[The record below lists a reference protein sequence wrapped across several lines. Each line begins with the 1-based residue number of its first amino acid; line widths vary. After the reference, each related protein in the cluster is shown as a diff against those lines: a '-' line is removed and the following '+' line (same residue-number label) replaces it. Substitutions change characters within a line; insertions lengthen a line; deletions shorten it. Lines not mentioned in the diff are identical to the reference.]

1 MQNAFNPLG
10 SANDQPDDDDEPV
23 KTKGNAA
30 DKKAPDDTKGKD
42 EGELLAI
49 ALDQFAGVQDTES
62 VNRGYQLDD
71 MRFLAASPDDNY
83 QWPAEVLTQRTSDPM
98 SARPCL
104 TLNKLPS
111 HVNQV
116 VNDARQNKP
125 AIKIHP
131 VDSEADVDT
140 ADMLSDFC
148 RHIEYMSNADVA
160 YGTAIANACGPGVG
174 YVRVIKQYADD
185 KSFNQELG
193 IRRIKNP
200 LSVFMGPCNEPD
212 GSDTGYVH
220 ILDKMSIS
228 EFKRRW
234 STHDPA
240 SWSQV
245 PSSVAYWTTATD
257 VVVDEWWNKEYS
269 TKDMFLWDDG
279 QITDNRD
286 GHPHPEVPR
295 KERKVDT
302 VQVMCRWITNGAILE
317 TYKWEGAFIPVA
329 RCLGNEYNIEG
340 RDVISGMVRTAKD
353 AQRMYNYWASQE
365 VEMLALAPKAPFM
378 VANGQIDGHEN
389 EWRQLNIRNYGYLQ
403 YNPTV
408 ENADGQMVNVP
419 APARVQPPQ
428 VAQGIIQAKMGAADD
443 IKAIT
448 GQFDASLGAQ
458 GNEKSGKAIIARQRE
473 GDVGTFH
480 YADNQSLMIRFVGRI
495 IIDLIPHVY
504 DTAQTVRIV
513 GEDGAID
520 MVQIDPEQQ
529 QASQPAPAAPP
540 QGSNVIPFPP
550 GGQAGQPGAP
560 GQQPPQLP
568 QPGMPAPPSANPAAP
583 APGMPNALGGGD
595 PQQPK
600 PDFGKIKKIYNPG
613 VGKYDVTVSTGPS
626 FNTKRMEAAD
636 AMSNILQA
644 VPELWHVFGDQAIRA
659 MDWPGADKM
668 ARRMRATIPPNI
680 LQAEHLPDDA
690 PPQAPQIPDQ
700 VKADIAST
708 HKHMTELAKQVQTL
722 TAQVQQATADKQQL
736 QIKLQAAIADKQLQH
751 QQQASDH
758 VRSGADAMTERLDV
772 TIKAFDAE
780 TRRIAAEKA
789 PDPTQQTMP
798 TNPPQPG
805 AAKAPPAAPAAA
817 G

>member
-1 MQNAFNPLG
+1 MNNAFNPLG
-10 SANDQPDDDDEPV
+10 SANDQPDEDDAPV

-30 DKKAPDDTKGKD
+30 DRKSPDDTKGKSD
-42 EGELLAI
+42 EQLLSI
-49 ALDQFAGVQDTES
+49 AHGQWSDVETAES
-62 VNRGYQLDD
+62 INRGYQLDD
-71 MRFLAASPDDNY
+71 QRFLAASPDDNY
-83 QWPAEVLTQRTSDPM
+83 QWPPEVLTQRTSDPM
-98 SARPCL
+98 SMRPCL

-125 AIKIHP
+125 SIKVHP
-131 VDSEADVDT
+131 VDSEADIDT

-148 RHIEYMSNADVA
+148 RHIEYISNADVA
-160 YGTAIANACGPGVG
+160 YSTAIANACGPGVG

-185 KSFNQELG
+185 KTFNQELG

-212 GSDTGYVH
+212 GSDTEFVH
-220 ILDKMSIS
+220 ILDKKSIG

-234 STHDPA
+234 PTHDPA
-240 SWSQV
+240 SWTEV
-245 PSSVAYWTTATD
+245 PTAIAYWTNETD
-257 VVVDEWWNKEYS
+257 VVVDEWWNKEYT
-269 TKDMFLWDDG
+269 TKDMFLWDNG
-279 QITDNRD
+279 EITDNRD
-286 GHPHPEVPR
+286 DHPHPEVPR
-295 KERKVDT
+295 KERKVDK
-302 VQVMCRWITNGAILE
+302 VQVMCRFITNGAVLE
-317 TYKWEGAFIPVA
+317 TYKWEGAYIPVA

-340 RDVISGMVRTAKD
+340 RDVVSGMVRTAKD

-389 EWRQLNIRNYGYLQ
+389 EWRQLNIRNYGYLE

-408 ENADGQMVNVP
+408 ENTDGQMVAVP
-419 APARVQPPQ
+419 APQRVQPPQ
-428 VAQGIIQAKMGAADD
+428 VSQGIIQAKMGAADD

-473 GDVGTFH
+473 GDVGTYH
-480 YADNQSLMIRFVGRI
+480 YADNQSLMIRFIGRI

-520 MVQIDPEQQ
+520 QAQIDPQQQ
-529 QASQPAPAAPP
+529 QASMPAPAPIP
-540 QGSNVIPFPP
+540 QGSNVIPFP
-550 GGQAGQPGAP
+550 GQPGQP

-568 QPGMPAPPSANPAAP
+568 QPGMPAPPSANPQP
-583 APGMPNALGGGD
+583 QQPNMLGGGA
-595 PQQPK
+595 PQPDQPNYA
-600 PDFGKIKKIYNPG
+600 KIKKIYNPG

-644 VPELWHVFGDQAIRA
+644 VPELWHVFGDQAIKS

-668 ARRMRATIPPNI
+668 AKRMRATIPPNI
-680 LQAEHLPDDA
+680 LQAEHMPDDA
-690 PPQAPQIPDQ
+690 PPAAPQIPDE
-700 VKADIAST
+700 VKKDIATT
-708 HKHMTELAKQVQTL
+708 HQHMTELAKQVQTL
-722 TAQVQQATADKQQL
+722 TAQLQQATADKQQL
-736 QIKLQAAIADKQLQH
+736 QIKLTAAAHDRQLEH

-758 VRSGADAMTERLDV
+758 VVEAADATTKRLDS
-772 TIKAFDAE
+772 TIDMFDAE

-805 AAKAPPAAPAAA
+805 AAKPAPAAPSGA